1 MNAVILLW
9 NPEISSFKMDD
20 FLNGMKNFNRFG
32 LNWSVWEHEKVHQYN
47 HFFMLRVSG
56 DNTGIVMSG
65 LITSAPYK
73 GEDWSGK
80 GREVYYVDLRP
91 AVMVNPDS
99 DLLMTTEELS
109 AHFPT
114 FDWTGGHSGRVLS
127 EEDSVKLMNLW
138 ELHQDEHHDEFK
150 NSLLAQRDDE
160 AIDPVYKLYC
170 MKAFLKDY
178 CYEVHT
184 NADEGYDYL
193 DDVSYCLTLRNT
205 DGEELFI
212 DLEGEFT
219 LSYGGWHTHYFAS
232 DSEYECLKEDIIS
245 ILTSKLGAVTLL
257 VDGKWFGSSTTPS
270 PITTKEQAIEKVRD
284 VIDNT
289 REFVR
294 KVHRKGVEVTCK
306 FWDGKLDSVVVL
318 APEEF
323 PLPKSNGKPIDL
335 RPHYA
340 FAYYMEG
347 SMFQNRSLLY
357 YNRKEKALHYLYEAG
372 ISYMDDRKDM
382 ERTVTISDEDA
393 KALERVFM
401 LMVDAVNADKNH
413 WNVLDGCECVLIC
426 GRHRARF
433 DGPVSELPFC
443 YVNDIAGH
451 LFEIME
457 DWDQT
462 EFDKTLQSVPEIT
475 KKLEMYVAENKGGV
489 SDISRNAI

>member
-1 MNAVILLW
+1 MNAVVLMW
-9 NPEISSFKMDD
+9 NPEISSFKVDD
-20 FLNGMKNFNRFG
+20 FLNGLKDFDHFR

-47 HFFMLRVSG
+47 RFFMVRVGG

-65 LITSAPYK
+65 LIMSDPYK
-73 GEDWSGK
+73 GKDWSGK

-91 AVMVNPDS
+91 SVMVNPDS
-99 DLLMTTEELS
+99 SLLMTTEELS
-109 AHFPT
+109 AHFPA

-138 ELHQDEHHDEFK
+138 ELHQDEHLDKF
-150 NSLLAQRDDE
+150 NDSLLAQRDDDD
-160 AIDPVYKLYC
+160 IDPIYKLYC

-178 CYEVHT
+178 AYEVHT
-184 NADEGYDYL
+184 NADDGYDYL
-193 DDVSYCLTLRNT
+193 DDVSYCLTLKNA

-232 DSEYECLKEDIIS
+232 NSEFECLKEDIIS
-245 ILTSKLGAVTLL
+245 ILANKLGAVTLL

-270 PITTKEQAIEKVRD
+270 PITNKEQAIEKVRD

-294 KVHRKGVEVTCK
+294 KVHRKGVEVSCK
-306 FWDGKLDSVVVL
+306 FWDRKLDSVVVL

-323 PLPKSNGKPIDL
+323 PLPKSNEKPIDL

-347 SMFQNRSLLY
+347 AMFQNRSLLY
-357 YNRKEKALHYLYEAG
+357 YNRKEKTLHYLYEAG

-382 ERTVTISDEDA
+382 ERTVTISDENA
-393 KALERVFM
+393 KALERVFG

-413 WNVLDGCECVLIC
+413 WDVLDGYECVLIC
-426 GRHRARF
+426 GRRRVRF
-433 DGPVSELPFC
+433 DGPIFEPPFG
-443 YVNDIAGH
+443 YINDIAGH
-451 LFEIME
+451 LLEIME
-457 DWDQT
+457 DWNQA
-462 EFDKTLQSVPEIT
+462 EFDKTLKSVPKIT
-475 KKLEMYVAENKGGV
+475 EKLERYIAENK
-489 SDISRNAI
+489 